1 MATITANTSSFIGDS
16 LNVLDPNTWVGGVVP
31 GIGDTAVFPHRAYSY
46 YRSTGATNPT
56 SQYYYHPIQGPWS
69 GSSEVGAAMPKVSM
83 IDNQDGVTRHEK
95 ELSINWLSL
104 TNLGLDE
111 THKSNSGSVLVGLYP
126 WLGQYNQVKLNYGSK
141 GSTAMYTCSIDH
153 SFKEWKN
160 PDSGSYWTSSV
171 NYDNEPAYGRFYYNQ
186 NYVIRNLNEYHLTGS
201 ATWSVD
207 HIDMGNWTKFTIK
220 ENAKLELCGSTPYID
235 LTYGNFQRLDIL
247 DQAHLQISCSS
258 GVNSGNT
265 GIYSLNKAYQ
275 MITISGST
283 NFSGSMVT
291 TIANEDDTT
300 LTVADADTFV
310 EGDLISVS
318 NTFNPKYKFNY
329 PMNSWFTDYLTG
341 NSLNYGNRY
350 VIGVTE
356 SLWGGPQP
364 IQVRNDNPY
373 NEFQMGVLSGSVM
386 KNEWMFVATSSRA
399 NLTVEKL
406 LTDRGWIEEELGQY
420 SYTNFISTFNQTLE
434 PYKGNKTVVLLN
446 SYHRNYKSGDK
457 VIINKKAYTLDF
469 VGTHLKQDILHDFTA
484 GDGTTVDPHDV
495 FVWSPNELSGSFYND
510 TLLQGSYYS
519 WPEYYR
525 KGTLWDSGS
534 HVAIDGTVVASGS
547 FFLNP
552 NKLRS
557 WGAYG
562 NPYNSYRYDTYL
574 QCNHHL
580 SGSFWLEGE
589 IEISASVSDDPFH
602 NTYQEKR
609 FDESGS
615 RYNPYSGI
623 AISWPVD
630 PSYRS
635 SGNGTDTSGLNV
647 TQNTRGDRDSNR
659 FGFDG
664 LNYGVYQKTQHLN
677 DYGKFMPF
685 IRGLGN
691 TNISG
696 SIIESYGKIK
706 PYHLYVSMS
715 DMNTAFN
722 NLPFPP
728 ANITGS
734 GNSFSM
740 KWVRE
745 GTNNQY
751 FYKDGK
757 SGQEIKCFED
767 HIAVDA
773 NPSIKIG
780 LYRNTRL
787 YKISVKGRYQLA
799 VLNSTDTGFT
809 RLDNITRAG
818 LIADKDTSFKAE
830 FLGTQIAD
838 PMGYENLLRDW
849 RKKRGKTGQYPYI
862 QGFTYNANNYNSG
875 IGYLNDYYGIG
886 TLLNPSHLGKSSN
899 YWSYPWSNASCHYT
913 FDFGA
918 PITFDTIGL
927 RVNYDG
933 YGEGTR
939 STTQQGTGNY
949 MTNIGIEYTLDGTTN
964 FEDSNTGSFRATAP
978 DMRQSTGR
986 GNPIRFYT
994 GSQEITARVIRIKN
1008 AGGSRGT
1015 STTRLG
1021 FLGVYSG
1028 ISGSTAR
1035 QIKLKS
1041 TKHFQVGDKVIFW
1054 SNQLGPD
1061 GNCTN
1066 NGNNQVSYYNTY
1078 QPSYIT
1084 NYNQGNYYT
1093 DVEPRTV
1100 GGFRE
1105 EYDLVAIDYTTN
1117 IVTLDRDPVHH
1128 HLEKDTIVF
1137 KINRGNIKLDV
1148 AHLGRDRNGFNIRTG
1163 YGNYRWQVLHNFHQ
1177 QGYTSLGGTTG
1188 YINVLNSVK
1197 NTSHAGRIQ
1206 SLSGLYMIYESYKNC
1221 HVENIIMPSSW
1232 NSSAYGRGSNSG
1244 KNSIYGMYAGA
1255 QGNNAG
1261 YISWN
1266 GRRSD
1271 IERNFMFLVGGYA
1284 GNNIYYPH
1292 FYGTNNPN
1300 PIFRNVKIHNTYN
1313 EAYYNYFNNL
1323 SVYHSNR
1330 LNRMIRDKD
1339 YKNNYS
1345 HTNFRSNSTN
1355 HGFQTFDN
1363 SWAAKQEILDKRAQG
1378 NGLWL
1383 YNGKFPQ
1390 HSNGLQY
1397 GSYDDYGEQ
1406 HIARS
1411 KLANINFSRKD
1422 TVIAG
1427 NSAWKNGPNVF
1438 RIFKEAENHYKI
1450 SKNSGATDSD
1460 GYTSEGQ
1467 FNFKYCEFRA
1477 EADTQIKLNV
1487 SLEYVYA
1494 IMHLMSIDEHTE
1506 MNAGY
1511 WIKDKKWGY
1520 GRAIHQKLA
1529 KVIVVEVPPEG
1540 GVANTIFQSSLINNS
1555 LNFALYSIS
1564 ETITLRKDS
1573 IYRIQFSF
1581 GFGRQYNYNQV
1592 IFEYK
1597 NPKFFLTIENKNNI
1611 TMLQNTWNLERLFAK
1626 PEENTR
1632 LQSQGSEDPVANP
1645 IIQVN
1650 NLATPNSV
1658 TRLNKIKL

>member
-16 LNVLDPNTWVGGVVP
+16 LDVLDPNTWVGGVVP
-31 GIGDTAVFPHRAYSY
+31 GIGDTAVFPHRTYSY
-46 YRSTGATNPT
+46 YRNTGTSTT
-56 SQYYYHPIQGPWS
+56 SSQNYYHPIQGPWS

-83 IDNQDGVTRHEK
+83 IDNKDGVTRHERQ
-95 ELSINWLSL
+95 LDLYWSST

-111 THKSNSGSVLVGLYP
+111 THQSNSGSVLVTLYP
-126 WLGQYNQVKLNYGSK
+126 WKSQYNQVKLNYGSK
-141 GSTAMYTCSIDH
+141 SSTVMYTCSIDH
-153 SFKEWKN
+153 SYKEWKN
-160 PDSGSYWTSSV
+160 PDSGSYWTSSAH
-171 NYDNEPAYGRFYYNQ
+171 YDNDPAHGRFYYNQ

-207 HIDMGNWTKFTIK
+207 HIDMGNFTKFTIK
-220 ENAKLELCGSTPYID
+220 DDAKLELCGSTPYID
-235 LTYGNFQRLDIL
+235 LSYGNFQRLDIL

-258 GVNSGNT
+258 GVNSSTT
-265 GIYSLNKAYQ
+265 GIYSLNKGQQ
-275 MITISGST
+275 MIIISGSA
-283 NFSGSMVT
+283 NFSGSMVAST
-291 TIANEDDTT
+291 ANEDDTT
-300 LTVADADTFV
+300 LTVADAGTFV

-318 NTFNPKYKFNY
+318 NTFDPKYEYNY
-329 PMNSWFTDYLTG
+329 PMNSWFTDYLSG
-341 NSLNYGNRY
+341 DSLSYANRY
-350 VIGVTE
+350 VIDVTE

-364 IQVRNDNPY
+364 IQVRNDNPLGEY
-373 NEFQMGVLSGSVM
+373 SLGNLSGSVM
-386 KNEWMFVATSSRA
+386 KNEWMFVATSSGA

-406 LTDRGWIEEELGQY
+406 ITDRGWIEEELGQY
-420 SYTNFISTFNQTLE
+420 SYTNFVSTFNQT
-434 PYKGNKTVVLLN
+434 PNAYDGNKTVVLLN
-446 SYHRNYKSGDK
+446 SYHKNYKSGDK

-484 GDGTTVDPHDV
+484 GDGTTVDPYNV
-495 FVWSPNELSGSFYND
+495 FVWSPNECSGSFYNQ
-510 TLLQGSYYS
+510 TQLQGSYYS
-519 WPEYYR
+519 WDEYYR
-525 KGTLWDSGS
+525 KATLWDSGS
-534 HVAIDGTVVASGS
+534 HVAIDGTIIASGS

-552 NKLRS
+552 NKQRS

-562 NPYNSYRYDTYL
+562 TPVNNNRYDTYL
-574 QCNHHL
+574 NAVHHL

-602 NTYQEKR
+602 NSHQERR

-615 RYNPYSGI
+615 RYNPYQGI
-623 AISWPVD
+623 GISWPAD
-630 PSYRS
+630 PTYRT
-635 SGNGTDTSGLNV
+635 SGNGTDTAYYNASN
-647 TQNTRGDRDSNR
+647 NTRGDRNSNR

-664 LNYGVYQKTQHLN
+664 LNYGVYQKTQHLDN
-677 DYGKFMPF
+677 YGKFIPF
-685 IRGLGN
+685 VRGTGN
-691 TNISG
+691 NNISG
-696 SIIESYGKIK
+696 SVIESGYGVMK

-722 NLPFPP
+722 ELSSFIP

-734 GNSFSM
+734 GNSFSL

-751 FYKDGK
+751 FYRDGK

-767 HIAVDA
+767 HISVDD

-780 LYRNTRL
+780 LYRGTRL

-818 LIADKDTSFKAE
+818 LVADKDTSFKAE

-849 RKKRGKTGQYPYI
+849 RKKRGKTGQYPYV
-862 QGFTYNANNYNSG
+862 QGFTQNANNYNSG

-899 YWSYPWSNASCHYT
+899 YWSSPWSNASCHYT

-918 PITFDTIGL
+918 PITFDSIGL

-939 STTQQGTGNY
+939 STTQMGTGNY
-949 MTNIGIEYTLDGTTN
+949 MNNIGIEYTLDGTTN
-964 FEDSNTGSFRATAP
+964 WNEENVRTFKMTAP
-978 DMRQSTGR
+978 DLRQSTGR

-994 GSQEITARVIRIKN
+994 GSRVTAQVIRILN

-1021 FLGVYSG
+1021 FLGVYNGQSALT
-1028 ISGSTAR
+1028 SR

-1061 GNCTN
+1061 GDCSNL
-1066 NGNNQVSYYNTY
+1066 GVNQVSYYNTY
-1078 QPSYIT
+1078 QPSYTT
-1084 NYNQGNYYT
+1084 NYNQGDYYT

-1117 IVTLDRDPVHH
+1117 IVTLDREPVHQ

-1137 KINRGNIKLDV
+1137 KVNRGNVKLDV
-1148 AHLGRDRNGFNIRTG
+1148 AHLGRDRNGFNIRVG
-1163 YGNYRWQVLHNFHQ
+1163 YGSWRWQVLHNYHQ
-1177 QGYTSLGGTTG
+1177 QGFTNLTGTAG
-1188 YINVLNSVK
+1188 HQCVLTSVK
-1197 NTSHAGRIQ
+1197 NTYHTGRIQ
-1206 SLSGLYMIYESYKNC
+1206 TLNGLLMTFENLNTC
-1221 HVENIIMPSSW
+1221 HVENVIMPGAF
-1232 NSSAYGRGSNSG
+1232 NNYAYGRSGNTG
-1244 KNSIYGMYAGA
+1244 KNSIYGVYAGA
-1255 QGNNAG
+1255 HGNNAG

-1266 GRRSD
+1266 GRRS
-1271 IERNFMFLVGGYA
+1271 IVERNFITLKGGYA
-1284 GNNIYYPH
+1284 GASIFYPH
-1292 FYGTNNPN
+1292 FYATTNPN
-1300 PIFRNVKIHNTYN
+1300 PIFRNVKIHNCYH
-1313 EAYYNYFNNL
+1313 EAYHNNFTRL
-1323 SVYHSNR
+1323 STYDSNR
-1330 LNRMIRDKD
+1330 FNSMMRDED

-1345 HTNFRSNSTN
+1345 HTMYRAQSTS
-1355 HGFQTFDN
+1355 HGLQIYDGH
-1363 SWAAKQEILDKRAQG
+1363 WASKQDILDPRAQP

-1383 YNGKFPQ
+1383 YNGRYP
-1390 HSNGLQY
+1390 SYTSGLQY
-1397 GSYDDYGEQ
+1397 GAYDDYGTQ
-1406 HIARS
+1406 HTAKS
-1411 KLANINFSRKD
+1411 KQSDINFSKKD
-1422 TVIAG
+1422 IVEAG
-1427 NSAWKNGPNVF
+1427 NQAWRNNQNVF
-1438 RIFKEAENHYKI
+1438 RIFKEANNHYKI
-1450 SKNSGATDSD
+1450 SKNNGALDSD
-1460 GYTSEGQ
+1460 GYLQEGQ

-1477 EADTQIKLNV
+1477 EVDTQIKLNV

-1494 IMHLMSIDEHTE
+1494 IMHLLSIDEYNE
-1506 MNAGY
+1506 NNQGY

-1520 GRAIHQKLA
+1520 ARAQHQKLA
-1529 KVIVVEVPPEG
+1529 KVVVLEVPSEG
-1540 GVANTIFQSSLINNS
+1540 GVANTIFQSPLINNS

-1564 ETITLRKDS
+1564 ETITLKKDS

-1581 GFGRQYNYNQV
+1581 GFGRSYNYNQV

-1597 NPKFFLTIENKNNI
+1597 NPKFFLTIKNKNDI

-1626 PEENTR
+1626 PEENLV
-1632 LQSQGSEDPVANP
+1632 LQEGSADPIANP

-1650 NLATPNSV
+1650 NLAAPNSV

>member
-31 GIGDTAVFPHRAYSY
+31 GIGDTAVFPHRPYSY
-46 YRSTGATNPT
+46 YRNTGTTTT
-56 SQYYYHPIQGPWS
+56 SSQNYYHPVLGPWS
-69 GSSEVGAAMPKVSM
+69 GSSEVGAAIPKVSM
-83 IDNQDGVTRHEK
+83 LNNQDGVTRHEHQ
-95 ELSINWLSL
+95 LAFYWSSL

-111 THKSNSGSVLVGLYP
+111 LYQSDSGSVLVGLYP
-126 WLGQYNQVKLNYGSK
+126 WLGQYNQVKIDYGSK
-141 GSTAMYTCSIDH
+141 TSNWMYTCSIDH
-153 SFKEWKN
+153 SYKEWKN
-160 PDSGSYWTSSV
+160 PESGSNWTSSV
-171 NYDNEPAYGRFYYNQ
+171 NYDNEPGYGRFYYNQ

-235 LTYGNFQRLDIL
+235 MTYGNYQRLDIL
-247 DQAHLQISCSS
+247 DQAHLQISSS
-258 GVNSGNT
+258 GVNSGNN
-265 GIYSLNKAYQ
+265 GIYSLNKGYQ

-283 NFSGSMVT
+283 NFSESMVAST
-291 TIANEDDTT
+291 ASENDTT
-300 LTVADADTFV
+300 LTIADAGTFV

-318 NTFNPKYKFNY
+318 NTFDPKYKFSY
-329 PMNSWFTDYLTG
+329 PMNSWFTDYQTG
-341 NSLNYGNRY
+341 NAVSYRNRY

-356 SLWGGPQP
+356 SIWGGPQP

-373 NEFQMGVLSGSVM
+373 GEFSWGVLSGSVM
-386 KNEWMFVATSSRA
+386 KNEWMLVATSSGA

-406 LTDRGWIEEELGQY
+406 LTDRGWIEQELGQY
-420 SYTNFISTFNQTLE
+420 SFNDFVSTFNQTPE
-434 PYKGNKTVVLLN
+434 AYDGNKTVVLLN
-446 SYHRNYKSGDK
+446 SYHKNYKSGDK

-469 VGTHLKQDILHDFTA
+469 VGTHLKQDILHDFTS
-484 GDGTTVDPHDV
+484 GSVDPHDV
-495 FVWSPNELSGSFYND
+495 FVWSPNEVSGSFYND

-562 NPYNSYRYDTYL
+562 TPYNSYRYETYL
-574 QCNHHL
+574 TAVHHL

-589 IEISASVSDDPFH
+589 IEISASDSDDPFH
-602 NTYQEKR
+602 NTQYEYR
-609 FDESGS
+609 FDKSGS

-623 AISWPVD
+623 AIAWPAD
-630 PSYRS
+630 PTHRVS
-635 SGNGTDTSGLNV
+635 SNSTDTNGFNV
-647 TQNTRGDRDSNR
+647 TQNTRADRNTNR

-664 LNYGVYQKTQHLN
+664 LNYGVYQKTQHWA
-677 DYGKFMPF
+677 DYGKYIPF
-685 IRGLGN
+685 IRGTGN
-691 TNISG
+691 NNISG
-696 SIIESYGKIK
+696 SYIDSYGKMK

-722 NLPFPP
+722 ALSSSLPP

-734 GNSFSM
+734 GNSFSL

-751 FYKDGK
+751 FYRDGK
-757 SGQEIKCFED
+757 SGQEVKCFED
-767 HIAVDA
+767 HISVDDD
-773 NPSIKIG
+773 PSIKIG
-780 LYRNTRL
+780 LYRRTRL

-809 RLDNITRAG
+809 RLDNVTRAG
-818 LIADKDTSFKAE
+818 LVADKDTSFKAE

-849 RKKRGKTGQYPYI
+849 RKKRGKTGQYPYV

-875 IGYLNDYYGIG
+875 LGYLNEYYSIG
-886 TLLNPSHLGKSSN
+886 ALFNPSFLGKASN

-918 PITFDTIGL
+918 PVTFDTIGL
-927 RVNYDG
+927 RVNYDS
-933 YGEGTR
+933 YGEGMRT
-939 STTQQGTGNY
+939 TTQMGTGNY
-949 MTNIGIEYTLDGTTN
+949 MNNIGIEYTLDGTTN
-964 FEDSNTGSFRATAP
+964 FADSNTGSFRVTAP
-978 DMRQSTGR
+978 DTRQSTGR

-994 GSQEITARVIRIKN
+994 GSQQVTAQVIRIKN

-1015 STTRLG
+1015 SSTRLG
-1021 FLGVYSG
+1021 FLGAYSG

-1041 TKHFQVGDKVIFW
+1041 TKHFQVGDKIIFW

-1066 NGNNQVSYYNTY
+1066 LGNSQVSYYNWYDPQYT
-1078 QPSYIT
+1078 T
-1084 NYNQGNYYT
+1084 NYDQGDYYT
-1093 DVEPRTV
+1093 DVEPNTV

-1105 EYDLVAIDYTTN
+1105 EYELVAIDYTTN

-1148 AHLGRDRNGFNIRTG
+1148 AHLGRDRTGFNVTTG
-1163 YGNYRWQVLHNFHQ
+1163 YGYARWLVLHNYHQ
-1177 QGYTSLGGTTG
+1177 QGYTNLRGTNG
-1188 YINVLNSVK
+1188 YINLLNSVK
-1197 NTSHAGRIQ
+1197 NTAHAGRIR
-1206 SLSGLYMIYESYKNC
+1206 STSGLSMTYECYKNC
-1221 HVENIIMPSSW
+1221 HVENVIMPSSFY
-1232 NSSAYGRGSNSG
+1232 SLAYGRGSNTG
-1244 KNSIYGMYAGA
+1244 KSSIYGIYAGA
-1255 QGNNAG
+1255 QVNNNG

-1271 IERNFMFLVGGYA
+1271 VERNFMFLIGGYS
-1284 GNNIYYPH
+1284 GNNIFYPS
-1292 FYGTNNPN
+1292 FYGTTNPN
-1300 PIFRNVKIHNTYN
+1300 PIFRNVKIHNCYY
-1313 EAYYNYFNNL
+1313 EAYYNYFNNY
-1323 SVYHSNR
+1323 SSYNSNR
-1330 LNRMIRDKD
+1330 MNRMIRDED
-1339 YKNNYS
+1339 YKNNFS
-1345 HTNFRSNSTN
+1345 HTYYRANGTN
-1355 HGFQTFDN
+1355 HGYQTFDN
-1363 SWAAKQEILDKRAQG
+1363 SWAEKQEILDKRAQG

-1383 YNGKFPQ
+1383 YNGRYPAY
-1390 HSNGLQY
+1390 SNGLQY

-1422 TVIAG
+1422 TVVAG
-1427 NSAWKNGPNVF
+1427 DSSWRNGPAVF
-1438 RIFKEAENHYKI
+1438 RIFKEANNHYKI
-1450 SKNSGATDSD
+1450 SKNAGATDSD
-1460 GYTSEGQ
+1460 SYTSEGQ
-1467 FNFKYCEFRA
+1467 YNFKYCEFRA

-1487 SLEYVYA
+1487 SLNYVYA
-1494 IMHLMSIDEHTE
+1494 LMHLLSIDENSE
-1506 MNAGY
+1506 GSSGY
-1511 WIKDKKWGY
+1511 WIKNKRWGY
-1520 GRAIHQKLA
+1520 ARAQHQKLA
-1529 KVIVVEVPPEG
+1529 KVVVIEVPPEG
-1540 GVANTIFQSSLINNS
+1540 GVANTIFQSPLINNS

-1564 ETITLRKDS
+1564 ETITLRKNS

-1597 NPKFFLTIENKNNI
+1597 NPQFFLTIEDKNNI
-1611 TMLQNTWNLERLFAK
+1611 TMLQNTWNLERLFEK
-1626 PEENTR
+1626 PEENRSVTGR
-1632 LQSQGSEDPVANP
+1632 GSEDPIADP
-1645 IIQVN
+1645 FIQVN
-1650 NLATPNSV
+1650 NLSAPNSV